1 MNALDLNDLIKTNKP
16 NLSDSSIKEYIRMIN
31 ILNKEVNGKSYDLID
46 LDFLK
51 DIDNI
56 EKIIKTRSNNPKTIK
71 NYYTAILVMLSIN
84 PVMYDDLVDKYRDK
98 VKQLNDNINDDY
110 DENKKSIQQEKN
122 WITGKEILDLLKSF
136 KKQTKPLIDKF
147 KAGETLTEKEKDLI
161 QQYLVL
167 YLYSGKAED
176 LPPVRN
182 DYVSMKVV
190 RNPADVEDTNN
201 FLVILDGRK
210 PMYFVFNDYKTSKLQ
225 GKKELVIK
233 TKELKDLLKLWTS
246 IIQKDFLLTNIEGT
260 KMTANGLTK
269 YINKIFKT
277 KYPNKNISSSLLRA
291 IYISENTSGINMK
304 ERKELA
310 NKMGHS
316 VGTQEQIYTKI

>member
-1 MNALDLNDLIKTNKP
+1 MNALDLPELIKTNKP
-16 NLSDSSIKEYIRMIN
+16 NLSDSSIKEYVRVIN
-31 ILNKEVNGKSYDLID
+31 ILNNEVNGKSYELIN

-56 EKIIKTRSNNPKTIK
+56 EKIIKSRSNNPKTIK

-98 VKQLNDNINDDY
+98 VKKLNDTINDDY

-147 KAGETLTEKEKDLI
+147 KSGETLSDKEQDLI

-167 YLYSGKAED
+167 YLYSGKAEEI
-176 LPPVRN
+176 PPVRN
-182 DYVSMKVV
+182 DYVSMRVV
-190 RNPADVEDTNN
+190 NNPADVGDTNN

-246 IIQKDFLLTNIEGT
+246 IIQKDFLLTNVDGT

-277 KYPNKNISSSLLRA
+277 KYPNKNVSSSLLRA

-304 ERKELA
+304 QRKELA

-316 VGTQEQIYTKI
+316 VPTQEQIYTKI

>member
-1 MNALDLNDLIKTNKP
+1 MNALDLQDLIKTNKP
-16 NLSDSSIKEYIRMIN
+16 NLSDSSI
-31 ILNKEVNGKSYDLID
+31 
-46 LDFLK
+46 
-51 DIDNI
+51 
-56 EKIIKTRSNNPKTIK
+56 NPKTIK

-98 VKQLNDNINDDY
+98 VKKLNDNINDDY
-110 DENKKSIQQEKN
+110 DENKKSIQQQKN
-122 WITGKEILDLLKSF
+122 WITGNEILDLLKSF

-147 KAGETLTEKEKDLI
+147 KSGETLSDKEQDLI

-167 YLYSGKAED
+167 YLYSGKAEEI
-176 LPPVRN
+176 PPVRN
-182 DYVSMKVV
+182 DYVDMKVV
-190 RNPADVEDTNN
+190 RNPADVEDTKN

-246 IIQKDFLLTNIEGT
+246 IIQKDFLLTNVDGT

-277 KYPNKNISSSLLRA
+277 KYPNKNVSSSLLRA

-304 ERKELA
+304 QRKELA

-316 VGTQEQIYTKI
+316 VPTQEQIYTKI